1 MTNDDRLFGYRLQL
15 FDYAARTSVSEA
27 CRVFGVH
34 RSTYYAWKRRVER
47 HGLEVLRPRERRA
60 PRMPNQLSRLVEERI
75 VAFALGHPGYG
86 PRRISAQ
93 LARPQ
98 WGGLR
103 VSHNAVWKVLR
114 RHGLSTRSARLS
126 LVAGYRAP
134 YEPPQAPP
142 HEPHIEVERPGELVG
157 IDCFKVGRLHGTKGD
172 VWQLT
177 AIDVRSSFGWAELVA
192 CQSGHPSAAQTS
204 RLARRV
210 AHDLALAGWR
220 LERVLSDNGSEFK
233 GDFSA
238 ELGRLGAR
246 QSRIR
251 AGRPQTNGHV
261 EALHRTILDECW
273 RPSFARYLQPR
284 LAGLRRDLDD
294 YLVFYNHERAHTG
307 RLTRGAL
314 PADLVY
320 GARKMEP
327 R

>member
-27 CRVFGVH
+27 CRLFGVH
-34 RSTYYAWKRRVER
+34 RSTYYVGRRRVER

-86 PRRISAQ
+86 PRAGS
-93 LARPQ
+93 RPSSR
-98 WGGLR
+98 G
-103 VSHNAVWKVLR
+103 
-114 RHGLSTRSARLS
+114 RSGRPARLAQRG
-126 LVAGYRAP
+126 LEGVAPPRPLHAPGPAVARRRLPRP

-142 HEPHIEVERPGELVG
+142 PEPHIEVDRPGEFVG
-157 IDCFKVGRLHGTKGD
+157 IDCFKVGRLHGIRGD

-192 CQSGHPSAAQTS
+192 CRSGHPSAAQTS

-210 AHDLALAGWR
+210 AHDLARAGWR
-220 LERVLSDNGSEFK
+220 LERVLSDNGSDFK
-233 GDFSA
+233 GNFSV
-238 ELGRLGAR
+238 EPERLGR
-246 QSRIR
+246 QSRVR
-251 AGRPQTNGHV
+251 ADRPQTNGHV

-294 YLVFYNHERAHTG
+294 YLAFYNHERAHTG
-307 RLTRGAL
+307 RLTRGAV
-314 PADLVY
+314 PADLVH
-320 GARKMEP
+320 GAHKMEP